1 MAPAKVC
8 LTPARKNPC
17 TDFTAIADARY
28 VVPQKKLT
36 MASARYA
43 REVVV
48 FTIGGYLA
56 KVRRK
61 PTIRHRMHPLFD
73 GLDARKTT
81 RKYKKG
87 DVIFREGQQP
97 VGLFH
102 LIQGKVKQREWEK
115 DGIKRTTAEVTAD
128 EVAKVCKTGQAAPAA
143 ATADP
148 WATEQAP
155 F

>member
-1 MAPAKVC
+1 MSFPVTFK
-8 LTPARKNPC
+8 ARLGADPEMTTGSNGSAVTRMRVVTNGRRMVDGDWQD
-17 TDFTAIADARY
+17 TDTSWWQVTAFGR
-28 VVPQKKLT
+28 
-36 MASARYA
+36 SAEAAAEQLR
-43 REVVV
+43 
-48 FTIGGYLA
+48 
-56 KVRRK
+56 
-61 PTIRHRMHPLFD
+61 
-73 GLDARKTT
+73 
-81 RKYKKG
+81 KG
-87 DVIFREGQQP
+87 DLV
-97 VGLFH
+97 